1 MSALCMNLCGP
12 VENHDCHVVY
22 CKRLTVTRLDSF
34 NTMMLLVKPCIRLA
48 LQEKRPG
55 QEYLEKRNLDTHCRQ
70 RCCHSVFLFAE

>member
-55 QEYLEKRNLDTHCRQ
+55 WSTYAYRTPADIVK
-70 RCCHSVFLFAE
+70 